1 MLLVKSL
8 SCCPESKFEN
18 LFLFNHLFPSLSVD
32 ISVGPTLVYLMLS
45 IKLDR
50 QAASEATWMQST
62 KYKSVVLPVYTRH
75 KVIFLFCF
83 LRDYVGEHDHQ
94 GADLREMLTSL
105 KAVEVYIKKL
115 KN

>member
-1 MLLVKSL
+1 
-8 SCCPESKFEN
+8 
-18 LFLFNHLFPSLSVD
+18 
-32 ISVGPTLVYLMLS
+32 
-45 IKLDR
+45 
-50 QAASEATWMQST
+50 MQST

-115 KN
+115 KIRSYKLV